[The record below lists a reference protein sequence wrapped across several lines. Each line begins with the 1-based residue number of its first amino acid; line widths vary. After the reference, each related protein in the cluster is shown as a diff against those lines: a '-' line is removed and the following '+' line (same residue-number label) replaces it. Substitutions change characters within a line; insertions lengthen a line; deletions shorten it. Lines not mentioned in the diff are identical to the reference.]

1 MQAKQIKMRGMAD
14 IADKCYAESI
24 ETLQQIQSEWE
35 NKMHD
40 YLEVIIV
47 ELSTK
52 FLNLVRRH
60 LHPRSGWLLLLLFQM
75 AEHLETDRIIALRN
89 ELWEHCN
96 LISCTC
102 VIDDEVGQFVLQGQG
117 I

>member
-35 NKMHD
+35 SKMHD

-47 ELSTK
+47 ELST
-52 FLNLVRRH
+52 
-60 LHPRSGWLLLLLFQM
+60 
-75 AEHLETDRIIALRN
+75 
-89 ELWEHCN
+89 
-96 LISCTC
+96 
-102 VIDDEVGQFVLQGQG
+102 
-117 I
+117 